1 MFVDN
6 HRGAQGAKEPGA
18 KEPRSQ
24 GAKEP
29 RSQEPRSQEP
39 GVILDALGTFN

>member
-1 MFVDN
+1 MFVVFVDN

-29 RSQEPRSQEP
+29 GAKEP
-39 GVILDALGTFN
+39 GARSYFRCTWYF

>member
-29 RSQEPRSQEP
+29 GAKEP
-39 GVILDALGTFN
+39 GARSYFRCTWYF

>member
-6 HRGAQGAKEPGA
+6 RRGAQGAKEPGA

-29 RSQEPRSQEP
+29 GAKEP
-39 GVILDALGTFN
+39 GARSYFRCTWYF

>member
-6 HRGAQGAKEPGA
+6 HRGAQGAKEP
-18 KEPRSQ
+18 